1 MKKNKKIFFSVII
14 PTYNMADYLVHSVK
28 SVLKQNYKNFEIIIV
43 DNYSNDKTKKIIKNL
58 KNSKIK
64 FFQINNKGVIG
75 KSRNLGIKKSKGNWI
90 AFLDADDYW
99 FSNKLKIIKK
109 EIEKY
114 NFDYISNSEVV
125 KSTNTK
131 TKKIWHYGSSRKNCY
146 ENFLRYG
153 SVFSTSAS
161 VIKRNFLINNKIWF
175 SEKKVFSS
183 FEDYD
188 FFLNIAFK
196 GGSFYFLKDVLGKH
210 LFHEQS
216 TTLKKKNYDQ
226 SLQSVIKSHVK
237 KQKFEPNKNKL
248 LSDILMF
255 HEIKNNLFNLFNFK
269 KICISLTKLFV
280 YFISRPIDFL
290 KIIYYLINRQLYFIE
305 RIN

>member
-14 PTYNMADYLVHSVK
+14 PTYNMADHLMRSVK
-28 SVLKQNYKNFEIIIV
+28 SVLRQNFKNFEIIIV
-43 DNYSNDKTKKIIKNL
+43 DNYSNDNTKKKIKNL
-58 KNSKIK
+58 KNNKIK

-75 KSRNLGIKKSKGNWI
+75 KSRNLGIKKSKGEWI
-90 AFLDADDYW
+90 AFLDADDEW

-109 EIEKY
+109 KIEEY
-114 NFDYISNSEVV
+114 NFDYISNSEIV
-125 KSTNTK
+125 KTTNNN

-161 VIKRNFLINNKIWF
+161 VIKKSFLINNRILF
-175 SEKKVFSS
+175 SEKKIFSS

-196 GGSFYFLKDVLGKH
+196 EGSFYFLKDVLGRH
-210 LFHEQS
+210 LFHNQS

-226 SLQSVIKSHVK
+226 SLKLVIKSHVK
-237 KQKFEPNKNKL
+237 KQKFEANKNKL
-248 LSDILMF
+248 LSDIFMF
-255 HEIKNNLFNLFNFK
+255 HEVKNNLFNLFNFK
-269 KICISLTKLFV
+269 KICTSFTKLFV
-280 YFISRPIDFL
+280 YFISRPVNFL
-290 KIIYYLINRQLYFIE
+290 KILYYLINRQLYFIE